1 MEKLDAMQPESLDEI
16 YKAALTMAQAGR
28 DESALR
34 FFSQALEER
43 PFDPK
48 TLFCT
53 GIAAYNCKEY
63 AKALR

>member
-1 MEKLDAMQPESLDEI
+1 MQPESLDEI

-34 FFSQALEER
+34 FSLKHWSER

-53 GIAAYNCKEY
+53 GIAAYNCK
-63 AKALR
+63 RVCQGT